1 MNALFRNECATL
13 RKEYAKT
20 YKRPVGPIDSFKS
33 EMFTLEDANRG
44 SVTYLVAMVN
54 YARKEEKA
62 REARSEIPARCSG
75 RAARGDGQVVAGRG
89 GRDRAWRDKRQAGR
103 DGSLW
108 RVANGTGCW
117 AWWEERHGQGG
128 VGRDGTWRGRIGCSG
143 ANRADGAVRSGALLV
158 AGVAGQAAGR
168 AG

>member
-62 REARSEIPARCSG
+62 REARDEIPARSSRNKNRCC
-75 RAARGDGQVVAGRG
+75 DKWRG
-89 GRDRAWRDKRQAGR
+89 GRRWSGR
-103 DGSLW
+103 SW
-108 RVANGTGCW
+108 
-117 AWWEERHGQGG
+117 
-128 VGRDGTWRGRIGCSG
+128 
-143 ANRADGAVRSGALLV
+143 
-158 AGVAGQAAGR
+158 
-168 AG
+168 